1 MMSNGCII
9 VVIIIVV
16 FIIIIF
22 FVIVVIIIVVIIIV
36 AIVVIDKLLI
46 VAVSYCLHTLYQE
59 GFSCRKDENPEAVSA
74 IWSRIIHICA
84 LRSVLL
90 DTEGTVT
97 AVRVMKSYYYF
108 KLV

>member
-9 VVIIIVV
+9 VVIIIV
-16 FIIIIF
+16 FIIIIIF
-22 FVIVVIIIVVIIIV
+22 FVIVVIIIVV
-36 AIVVIDKLLI
+36 IVVIDKLLI
-46 VAVSYCLHTLYQE
+46 VAVSYCLHTLYRE
-59 GFSCRKDENPEAVSA
+59 GFSCRKNENSEAVRA
-74 IWSRIIHICA
+74 IWGKMNHICG

-97 AVRVMKSYYYF
+97 AVRVMKSCYYF

>member
-16 FIIIIF
+16 FIIIF
-22 FVIVVIIIVVIIIV
+22 FVIVVIIV

-74 IWSRIIHICA
+74 IWGRMNYICG

-90 DTEGTVT
+90 DTEETVT
-97 AVRVMKSYYYF
+97 AIRVMKSCYYF

>member
-1 MMSNGCII
+1 MYYCC
-9 VVIIIVV
+9 
-16 FIIIIF
+16 FYYCCFYYYYF
-22 FVIVVIIIVVIIIV
+22 FVIVVIIIV

-46 VAVSYCLHTLYQE
+46 VAVSYCLHTLYRE
-59 GFSCRKDENPEAVSA
+59 GFSCRKNENPEAVSA
-74 IWSRIIHICA
+74 IWGKMNHICG

-97 AVRVMKSYYYF
+97 AVRVMKSCYYF